1 MSFLHILYYI
11 LGTVAI
17 LVTLVGTVVLVYLAD
32 AAHIENELKKEGFF
46 D

>member
-1 MSFLHILYYI
+1 MSFLHIIYII
-11 LGTVAI
+11 LGTAAI

-32 AAHIENELKKEGFF
+32 AAHTEKELKKNGFY